1 MIDKEVSRKS
11 GVTEEEL
18 TSLCRSVFSGSDGS
32 RLLVALCRYRH
43 PMANRF
49 ETSDHIRA
57 AIRDGEAGVI
67 AWLVRNAE
75 KPDKIHA

>member
-18 TSLCRSVFSGSDGS
+18 TSLCRSVSDGS

-75 KPDKIHA
+75 KPDKIHE